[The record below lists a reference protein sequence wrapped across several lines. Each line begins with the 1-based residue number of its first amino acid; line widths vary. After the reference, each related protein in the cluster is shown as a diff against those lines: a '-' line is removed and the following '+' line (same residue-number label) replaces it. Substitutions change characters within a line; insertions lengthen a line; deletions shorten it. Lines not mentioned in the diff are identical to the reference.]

1 MLRNLPQNAPSL
13 LTKHLSLRLSTMA
26 SSTALMLALEQCENL
41 LLLSRSP
48 LVAGK
53 KKFKIRIHIK
63 SYHHRTVNI
72 PSNSQFQ
79 KFLLGFPRV
88 LQILP

>member
-13 LTKHLSLRLSTMA
+13 LTKQLSLRLSTMA

-53 KKFKIRIHIK
+53 KNQNKNSHKII
-63 SYHHRTVNI
+63 S
-72 PSNSQFQ
+72 S
-79 KFLLGFPRV
+79 
-88 LQILP
+88 

>member
-13 LTKHLSLRLSTMA
+13 LTKQLSLRLSTMA

-48 LVAGK
+48 LVAG